1 VKYQKQLQLAATQ
14 QHYEMLSH
22 QAKRERYQTAK
33 AFQEQKLILQK
44 QDVRAVLLSA
54 RDVHWRMM

>member
-1 VKYQKQLQLAATQ
+1 VKYQQQLQLAATQ

-22 QAKRERYQTAK
+22 QAKRERYPTAK

-44 QDVRAVLLSA
+44 QDVRAVLL
-54 RDVHWRMM
+54 